1 MKSGAAGAAL
11 ALLSRR
17 FNHIS
22 FELSAK
28 IGFSPRL
35 KPVAPA

>member
-1 MKSGAAGAAL
+1 MKTGAAGAAA

-28 IGFSPRL
+28 IGFLPRRKL
-35 KPVAPA
+35 RTLA